1 MIRIKPFSEFVKH
14 HKFLTLFLVLGAPYG
29 ISEFIEKITPA
40 KEVALVI
47 GEPWKSMQER
57 STAIL
62 GDVIEGRHWYREP
75 EQLAYLRFTDPEH
88 EFTTPPAKFFTVG
101 FDNQGR
107 IDSIRMSPQVEPLP
121 LDDVLTIMLNL
132 QTQWTNTGWQLDKP
146 IDNPPHENS
155 HQWREAIEQCRSRS
169 TFWHVKEKYSL
180 ATAIGCFGNYENPKD
195 QLYLITISMGKYI
208 DYN

>member
-1 MIRIKPFSEFVKH
+1 MIRIKPLSELVKH
-14 HKFLTLFLVLGAPYG
+14 HKFLTLFLVLGTAYG

-57 STAIL
+57 STATL

-75 EQLAYLRFTDPEH
+75 EQLSYLRFTDPEH
-88 EFTTPPAKFFTVG
+88 EFITPPAKFFTVG

-107 IDSIRMSPQVEPLP
+107 IDSIRMSPQVKPLP
-121 LDDVLTIMLNL
+121 IDDAIEIILDI
-132 QTQWTNTGWQLDKP
+132 QSQWKKNGWQLDKP
-146 IDNPPHENS
+146 DDFPAFVNDQSRRDDI
-155 HQWREAIEQCRSRS
+155 QKCRSLD
-169 TFWHVKEKYSL
+169 TFWHVKDRYSAL
-180 ATAIGCFGNYENPKD
+180 IGIDCFGKYDDPQD